1 MPTNGTIIGNTIKAD
16 RSYGFKQEVEHSLD
30 NYAAEGTN
38 AACDMLA
45 ILTNPTKKSDFIG
58 GLMESVI
65 NNSDLSSDFAADDPF
80 YSTYAERLEQLID
93 NSTKQMV
100 RESVITGYAPIVSY
114 TPYLIKKQWVSCVWK
129 DVFMAEVSDS
139 PILNY
144 EFEKR
149 YIKDR
154 EGNLYPMPDVF
165 YDTETM
171 NALYSKATGT
181 PLKEDPIA
189 LPIKKINL
197 IDPTK
202 NKETS
207 TTYIADGFTLR
218 DPMNTLT
225 PDLKIFKVIMQ
236 DSSGTQHEVLT
247 NVYIDI
253 PTHAFVNG
261 KISYAVK
268 DDEGNV
274 KETLT
279 DELVGNVNFDT
290 GEITVIAVNDV
301 IKKICLRGK
310 TANRFN
316 HNSLDVVRKT
326 EKLQFLVPE
335 SGPRL
340 NTPITVEEAA
350 DAIAL
355 AKIDMFADNVDMMG
369 TVLANFQDN
378 EIRSFAEASFAA
390 QKQQP
395 AKIDSIDLT
404 VVESGFNTVPHG
416 HYTSTVRD
424 YIADAKEYFERAV
437 EKMKYK
443 LQTDQ
448 AIIVCVCHPTLV
460 RYIKGEIKWVFS
472 DQTDISGIKISYKMG
487 ITISDGGD
495 RIHIITSS
503 YMKDSEGIRMFLIPT
518 TTELITFKHIMHSII
533 VDRGYRSPVEPLVP
547 NVMSTQRTLTFEV
560 LPVQGVFTIDG
571 RELYPEATPVKIV
584 NVTPAADGATSVEG
598 SGS

>member
-16 RSYGFKQEVEHSLD
+16 RSYGFKQEVENSLE
-30 NYAAEGTN
+30 NYSREGTN
-38 AACDMLA
+38 AACDMFA
-45 ILTNPTKKSDFIG
+45 ILTSPTKKSDFIG
-58 GLMESVI
+58 SLMESVI
-65 NNSDLSSDFAADDPF
+65 ENPDLSKDFAVDDPF
-80 YSTYAERLEQLID
+80 YSTYSERLEQLID
-93 NSTKQMV
+93 NSAKQMV

-171 NALYSKATGT
+171 NSLYSKATGT

-189 LPIKKINL
+189 LPIKKLNL

-202 NKETS
+202 NTDTS

-225 PDLKIFKVIMQ
+225 PDLKIFKVIME
-236 DSSGTQHEVLT
+236 DSEHKTHEVLT

-253 PTHAFVNG
+253 PTHSFVNG

-268 DDEGNV
+268 DEDGNV

-290 GEITVIAVNDV
+290 GEITVIAVNDT
-301 IKKICLRGK
+301 IKKICLKGK

-395 AKIDSIDLT
+395 AKIDAIDLT
-404 VVESGFNTVPHG
+404 VVESGFNTIPHG

-448 AIIVCVCHPTLV
+448 AVIMCVCHPTLV
-460 RYIKGEIKWVFS
+460 RYIKGDIKWVFS

-487 ITISDGGD
+487 IAISDGGD
-495 RIHIITSS
+495 RIHVITSS

-571 RELYPEATPVKIV
+571 RELYPEAKPVEIL
-584 NVTPAADGATSVEG
+584 NVTPDKTGASAPGVG
-598 SGS
+598 G

>member
-38 AACDMLA
+38 AACDMFS
-45 ILTNPTKKSDFIG
+45 ILTSPIKKSDFIS

-65 NNSDLSSDFAADDPF
+65 SNSDLSTDYAAEDPF
-80 YSTYAERLEQLID
+80 YSTYAERLEKLID
-93 NSTKQMV
+93 NSTNQMV

-139 PILNY
+139 PVLNY

-171 NALYSKATGT
+171 NQLYSKATGT
-181 PLKEDPIA
+181 PLKEDPIE

-202 NKETS
+202 NTDTS
-207 TTYIADGFTLR
+207 KQYVADGFTLR

-225 PDLKIFKVIMQ
+225 PDLKIFKVFMK
-236 DSSGTQHEVLT
+236 DSEGTEHEVLT

-261 KISYAVK
+261 KISYSVK
-268 DDEGNV
+268 DEDGNV

-290 GEITVIAVNDV
+290 GEITVISTMDV
-301 IKKICLRGK
+301 VTKICLRGK

-378 EIRSFAEASFAA
+378 EIRSFAENSFAA

-395 AKIDSIDLT
+395 AKIDGIDLT

-448 AIIVCVCHPTLV
+448 AVIMCVCHPTLV

-487 ITISDGGD
+487 IAITDGGD
-495 RIHIITSS
+495 RIHVITSS

-571 RELYPEATPVKIV
+571 RELYPEAEPVKIL
-584 NVTPAADGATSVEG
+584 NVTPTTSGATEVTG
-598 SGS
+598 

>member
-16 RSYGFKQEVEHSLD
+16 RSYGFKQEVENSLN
-30 NYAAEGTN
+30 NYSAEGTN
-38 AACDMLA
+38 AACDMFA
-45 ILTNPTKKSDFIG
+45 ILTSPTKKSDFIG
-58 GLMESVI
+58 SLMESVI
-65 NNSDLSSDFAADDPF
+65 ENPDLSKDYAVDDPF
-80 YSTYAERLEQLID
+80 YSTYSERLEQLID
-93 NSTKQMV
+93 NSAKQMV

-171 NALYSKATGT
+171 NSLYAKATGT

-189 LPIKKINL
+189 LPIKKLNL

-202 NKETS
+202 NTDTS
-207 TTYIADGFTLR
+207 TTYVADGFTLR

-225 PDLKIFKVIMQ
+225 PDLKIFKVIME
-236 DSSGTQHEVLT
+236 DSEHTTHEVLT

-253 PTHAFVNG
+253 PTHSFVNG

-268 DDEGNV
+268 DEDGNV

-290 GEITVIAVNDV
+290 GEITVIAVNDT

-395 AKIDSIDLT
+395 AKIDAIDLT
-404 VVESGFNTVPHG
+404 VVESGFNTIPHG

-443 LQTDQ
+443 LQTEQ
-448 AIIVCVCHPTLV
+448 AVIMCVCHPTLV

-487 ITISDGGD
+487 IAITDGGD
-495 RIHIITSS
+495 RIHVITSS

-518 TTELITFKHIMHSII
+518 TNELITFKHIMHSII
-533 VDRGYRSPVEPLVP
+533 VDRGYRSPTEPLVP

-571 RELYPEATPVKIV
+571 RELYPEAKPVEIV
-584 NVTPAADGATSVEG
+584 NITPAAPGVG
-598 SGS
+598 G